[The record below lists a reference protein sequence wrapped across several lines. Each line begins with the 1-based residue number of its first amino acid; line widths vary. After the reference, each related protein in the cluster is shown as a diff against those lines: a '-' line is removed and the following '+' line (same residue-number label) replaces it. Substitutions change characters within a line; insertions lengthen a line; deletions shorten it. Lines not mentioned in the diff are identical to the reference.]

1 MSTWRD
7 DVFLILSFETFG
19 AGRVFCCPLRPGRT
33 KLVPCHAAKA
43 QTWQLHRPPRKS
55 SFSGVQLSLFQSFL
69 YNTDGERDKLSNTI
83 EFWDGVPKYFV
94 SRKEMHNLRTTDGF
108 LPKVERTF
116 QHGGRSF
123 TVRIRPARVTDA
135 EGRDQEFYPSA
146 REELVEDALR
156 KIAADQNYGFYEDV
170 PENSRSGVVFSLHL
184 LRKELSRRGHTLSFQ
199 QVMEALYVLSDA
211 GIEIFTSD
219 GKSVFKSA
227 ILPTLA
233 GVSLVDLKND
243 PKARWYADFC
253 PLVTESIRAMTYRQ
267 FDYHTMMQHTS
278 QLARWLHKRLAHN
291 YTNASY
297 MTPYECLFSSVKR
310 DSGLLEYQRKRD
322 SVRKLDEALDELR
335 QHEVLL
341 SYEKQDQRGER
352 SRILDVKGCGS
363 FVTTGSSGE
372 TTAWRGGRGNIRK
385 TGPRLGCE
393 T

>member
-1 MSTWRD
+1 MSRRKSTD
-7 DVFLILSFETFG
+7 MTAS
-19 AGRVFCCPLRPGRT
+19 P
-33 KLVPCHAAKA
+33 
-43 QTWQLHRPPRKS
+43 PPREA

-69 YNTDGERDKLSNTI
+69 YNTEGERDKLSNTI

-108 LPKVERTF
+108 LRKAERSF

-123 TVRIRPARVTDA
+123 TVKIRPARLTDP
-135 EGRDQEFYPSA
+135 EGKDQEFYPSA

-156 KIAADQNYGFYEDV
+156 KIAADQSFGFYEDV
-170 PENSRSGVVFSLHL
+170 PDRSRSGVVFSLHM
-184 LRKELSRRGHTLSFQ
+184 LRKELSRRGHTLSYQ
-199 QVMEALYVLSDA
+199 QVTEALHVLSDA

-219 GKSVFKSA
+219 GKSFFKSA

-233 GVSLVDLKND
+233 GVSQMDLKND

-297 MTPYECLFSSVKR
+297 TTPYQCLFSSVKR
-310 DSGLLEYQRKRD
+310 DSCLLEYKRERD
-322 SVRKLDEALDELR
+322 CVRKLDEAFQELR

-341 SYEKQDQRGER
+341 SYKKQDERGTR
-352 SRILDVKGCGS
+352 GRILDVKYTLQPHPE
-363 FVTTGSSGE
+363 FVKQIKAANKRLSINREQSHALAAPNATQSR
-372 TTAWRGGRGNIRK
+372 AGR
-385 TGPRLGCE
+385 
-393 T
+393 